1 MTMTHDRPRTPAEA
15 PLALFGGPP
24 VIRTPCAPSATM
36 GEDDVA
42 AASEAIRGGIAS
54 SRGGAP
60 GAPVAPGSPFAG
72 GPRLRALEA
81 QAAEHFGVRH
91 AIAVNSWSSG
101 LVAAVGAIG
110 IEPGDEVITT
120 PWAMSPAAAAILHWN
135 GIPLFADIDRETFH
149 LDPAS
154 VERQIGP
161 RTKAVIAADI
171 FGQSADMASLR
182 ELCRVN
188 GLALIS
194 DSAQAP
200 GARTFDRMAGTLA
213 DIGSYSLGDPHSAH
227 GGAAGLLVT
236 NDERHAR
243 RLALI
248 RHHAEAVVQA
258 EQPAALANMLGY
270 DFRLGEVEA
279 AMASVQLGK
288 LASRVAARQRAAAQL
303 DAGLAGLPGLHT
315 PRVAVGNTHAYCIY
329 GLRVD
334 TSALALPRARLLEAL
349 RAEGVPG
356 LSSGY
361 QNLHRLPIFRHQIA
375 HGSHGFPWRSPH
387 CSQPVHYGAGLCPVA
402 EQLHAQTF
410 IGLALGQ
417 LAHGPEQIGLIVAA
431 FRKVWGQ
438 LDLLRPAPTPL
449 AAVSMPAP
457 VSLLA
462 AALSGRA

>member
-1 MTMTHDRPRTPAEA
+1 MTMTHDLSRIPAQA
-15 PLALFGGPP
+15 ALALFGGPP
-24 VIRTPCAPSATM
+24 VIRTPWPPLATM
-36 GEDDVA
+36 GEEEVA
-42 AASEAIRGGIAS
+42 AASEAIRSSIAS
-54 SRGGAP
+54 GRATASGAP
-60 GAPVAPGSPFAG
+60 GAPFTG
-72 GPRLRALEA
+72 GPRLRAFEA
-81 QAAEHFGVRH
+81 LAAEHFGVRH

-101 LVAAVGAIG
+101 LIAAVGAIG

-120 PWAMSPAAAAILHWN
+120 PWTASPTAAAILHWN
-135 GIPLFADIDRETFH
+135 GIPLFADIDRETFN

-213 DIGSYSLGDPHSAH
+213 DIGNYCLGDPHSAH
-227 GGAAGLLVT
+227 GGHAGILVT
-236 NDERHAR
+236 NDDRHAR

-248 RHHAEAVVQA
+248 RHHAEAVVQG

-270 DFRLGEVEA
+270 DFRLGEIEA

-303 DAGLAGLPGLHT
+303 GAGLAGLPGLHT
-315 PRVAVGNTHAYCIY
+315 PRLAVGNTHAYCVY

-334 TSALALPRARLLEAL
+334 TPALALPRARLLEAL
-349 RAEGVPG
+349 RAEGVPA
-356 LSSGY
+356 LSGGY
-361 QNLHRLPIFRHQIA
+361 QNLHRLPMFRHQIA
-375 HGSHGFPWRSPH
+375 HGSHGFPWSSAH
-387 CSQPVHYGAGLCPVA
+387 CSQSIHYGPGLCPVA
-402 EQLHAQTF
+402 EQLHTQTF

-438 LDLLRPAPTPL
+438 LDLLRPAPTQ
-449 AAVSMPAP
+449 AAASMPAP
-457 VSLLA
+457 A
-462 AALSGRA
+462 ALPGPALSGRA